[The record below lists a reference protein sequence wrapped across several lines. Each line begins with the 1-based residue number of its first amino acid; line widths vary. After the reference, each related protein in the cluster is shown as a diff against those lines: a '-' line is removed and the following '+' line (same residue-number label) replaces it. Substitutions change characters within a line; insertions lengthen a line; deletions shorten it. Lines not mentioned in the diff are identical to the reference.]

1 MSPIHTFPVEDIYT
15 PKFLD
20 SFQRTIREDS
30 PVEVAAPPLN
40 MKSKPTRGRQNRMIQ
55 SEDAPRQVAWT
66 NAEEI
71 PLCKCWVYVS
81 ENNILGNTR
90 KDVGFWTEVLLVHG
104 SKTQQLQESRSSD
117 EDYFNRALVDYEA
130 ETGTTFKLRH
140 CWEILKSSPKW
151 MQSEVSKITA
161 KSGGGNKRY
170 KLSGSSSFN
179 TESREVSI
187 NLNVDV
193 DDDEEDEVQEIQRPV
208 DRDKLKMLRRR
219 NDREHRNRQL

>member
-1 MSPIHTFPVEDIYT
+1 MSPIHTFPVEDTYT
-15 PKFLD
+15 PEFLD
-20 SFQRTIREDS
+20 SFQSTVREDT
-30 PVEVAAPPLN
+30 PVEVAAPPPN
-40 MKSKPTRGRQNRMIQ
+40 MKSKPTRGRQNRTVQ

-81 ENNILGNTR
+81 ENSRLGNTR

-104 SKTQQLQESRSSD
+104 SKTQQYGRRTLQESGASD
-117 EDYFNRALVDYEA
+117 EDYFNSALVDHEA

-151 MQSEVSKITA
+151 MQSEISKIAA

-208 DRDKLKMLRRR
+208 DRDKVK
-219 NDREHRNRQL
+219 DDAKKK